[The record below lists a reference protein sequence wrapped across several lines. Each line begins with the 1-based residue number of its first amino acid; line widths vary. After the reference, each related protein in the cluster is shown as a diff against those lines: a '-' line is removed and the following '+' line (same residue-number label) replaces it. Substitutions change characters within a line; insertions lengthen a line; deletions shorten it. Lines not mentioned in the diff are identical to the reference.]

1 MKKGTLI
8 SQNSFF
14 FSVGERIRTPDL
26 LVRSQTLYPAE
37 LRPHLSHS
45 QVLFPDCLII
55 IAHITGECKRFF
67 KFRIFC
73 LFRPLPC
80 TVDST
85 KFFPSTHSASKSS
98 TYPFYFVKV
107 YKKLR
112 ILIFCKNSELL
123 SCRQPESN
131 RYGRLVP
138 QDFKSCA
145 SASSAMPAYALTRKR
160 PEWDSNPRPPP

>member
-73 LFRPLPC
+73 LFIK
-80 TVDST
+80 T
-85 KFFPSTHSASKSS
+85 F
-98 TYPFYFVKV
+98 
-107 YKKLR
+107 
-112 ILIFCKNSELL
+112 ILL
-123 SCRQPESN
+123 SATPSN
-131 RYGRLVP
+131 LPWSGCCHSDAHHSGAAPPVP
-138 QDFKSCA
+138 SFSPAA
-145 SASSAMPAYALTRKR
+145 SPHMFFELSLFHYPGTHFNIISGVIYRVFQFLYFMLRHR
-160 PEWDSNPRPPP
+160 NPPL